1 MAMASLVAAARYLAD
16 IGRHDLA
23 ALLRHSSYQI
33 CTAEVWFDV
42 AVPAIQLQSPVMFNQ
57 AMSGL
62 EEWDQA
68 KILNAVIET
77 AKATELRGLKPERL
91 IFQGKE
97 SDGVN
102 NLVADICILRNDMN
116 AVATGKARIQEL
128 DDQYKARKRRIRQEL
143 EARDICDPNPFDSLW
158 DWYRK
163 WKSEFER
170 YGERRR
176 YLMVLFEPLFL
187 SLADRLDEPVP
198 IREPTGW
205 DRVDRALAKARR
217 TLESAAH
224 EEDFQSVGLLCREV
238 LISVGQSVYNP
249 ELHSTSD
256 GKTPSATD
264 ANRMIEAFFMDAA
277 AGSSNETVR
286 RYAKASLQLAVEL
299 QHRRSADFRVA
310 SLCLEAT
317 SSVVHTVAILAGRH
331 DKSVSHLTSPS
342 T

>member
-1 MAMASLVAAARYLAD
+1 MVLLVAAARYLAD
-16 IGRHDLA
+16 IGRYDLA
-23 ALLRHSSYQI
+23 ALLRHSQYQI
-33 CTAEVWFDV
+33 CSAETWFDV
-42 AVPAIQLQSPVMFNQ
+42 TVPAIQLQSPVIFNQ
-57 AMSGL
+57 AMTGL

-77 AKATELRGLKPERL
+77 AKAEDLQGLRPERL
-91 IFQGKE
+91 IFLGIE
-97 SDGVN
+97 SDNVD
-102 NLVADICILRNDMN
+102 NLVAEVCILLNDMN

-143 EARDICDPNPFDSLW
+143 EFRGICDPNPFDSLW
-158 DWYRK
+158 DWYHK

-176 YLMVLFEPLFL
+176 YLTALFEPLFL
-187 SLADRLDEPVP
+187 SLADRLVEPVP

-205 DRVDRALAKARR
+205 DRVDRALTKARR
-217 TLESAAH
+217 ILESAAH

-249 ELHSTSD
+249 EIHSPSD
-256 GKTPSATD
+256 GTTPSATD

-286 RYAKASLQLAVEL
+286 RYAKSSLQLALEL

-331 DKSVSHLTSPS
+331 DKSESHLTSPS

>member
-1 MAMASLVAAARYLAD
+1 MALLVSAAKYLAD

-23 ALLRHSSYQI
+23 ALLRHSKYQI
-33 CTAEVWFDV
+33 CSAEIWLNI
-42 AVPAIQLQSPVMFNQ
+42 AVPALQLQSPVIFNQ
-57 AMSGL
+57 AITGL

-68 KILNAVIET
+68 KILTAVIET
-77 AKATELRGLKPERL
+77 ARAEELQGVKPERL
-91 IFQGKE
+91 IFLDTEGDSVDTLAAE
-97 SDGVN
+97 
-102 NLVADICILRNDMN
+102 ICILRNDMD

-128 DDQYKARKRRIRQEL
+128 GDQYKARRRRIKQEL
-143 EARDICDPNPFDSLW
+143 ESRGICDPNPFDSLW

-176 YLMVLFEPLFL
+176 YLTALFEPLFL
-187 SLADRLDEPVP
+187 SLSDCLDEPVP

-217 TLESAAH
+217 TLESAAY

-238 LISVGQSVYNP
+238 LISVGQQVYNP
-249 ELHSTSD
+249 EIHQASD
-256 GKTPSATD
+256 GKVPSPTD

-286 RYAKASLQLAVEL
+286 KYAKSSLQLAVEL
-299 QHRRSADFRVA
+299 QHRRTADFRVA

-331 DKSVSHLTSPS
+331 DKSESHLTSPS